1 MSKTIALSVA
11 IKPFHALIVR
21 YIEKDTNKRRKRSI
35 PIRELDQAGDDP
47 ARFMK
52 DIASQIRAKHADF
65 LSGVDEKLICKVLL
79 ILHYS
84 LKGESI
90 ADSVKQ
96 AEKDV
101 QDNNNNKNKQPSSP
115 IKKRVSFSDQP
126 AKEYEVSKERREIIR
141 SVLSEDEDDGAFA
154 F

>member
-1 MSKTIALSVA
+1 MMKNDPDNIFLSDLF
-11 IKPFHALIVR
+11 IFLQ
-21 YIEKDTNKRRKRSI
+21 D
-35 PIRELDQAGDDP
+35 
-47 ARFMK
+47 M
-52 DIASQIRAKHADF
+52 ASRMRTKHANF
-65 LSGVDEKLICKVLL
+65 LSEVDEKLICKVLL
-79 ILHYS
+79 VLHYS

-101 QDNNNNKNKQPSSP
+101 QDNKLLSSP
-115 IKKRVSFSDQP
+115 IKKRVSFSDPP